1 MSGTPSDGESRFIV
15 GIDLGTTNSVLAY
28 VDTEAA
34 EDVLGVELLA
44 IPQLSAPGTVEERS
58 QLPSFLLTPREGEI
72 PAKAMRLPWGAPDGG
87 RVVGTLAAK
96 RAAEAPDQVVS
107 SAKSWLC
114 NPSVDRTEAILPWV
128 ADGSAS
134 AATERISPLD
144 ASTAYLAHLR
154 QAWDAGLGAKEKA
167 PLSTQDVYL
176 TVPASFDA
184 AARELTVQAAAN
196 AGLERVHLLEEPQ
209 AAVYSWLDQTGDAW
223 RDQVAVGDV
232 LLVCDVGGGTTDLS
246 LVLVGEEEGGLALTR
261 VAVGNHILLGG
272 DNMDL
277 ALAFAVRGQLAKDG
291 KRLDAWQ
298 LRGLVQSCREAKE
311 RLLIDGGPD
320 QVPISILGRGKKL
333 IGGTIRAELTRAQ
346 VEALILDGFFPGVKA
361 DARVEGDEAA
371 GLSEIGLPFAADA
384 AITRHMAEFLAAHR
398 GAVEAAAGSEG
409 APPLPTALLF
419 NGGVMAAEN
428 IQARVEDVVGGW
440 AKAAKAAP
448 PRVLSGADLAH
459 AVARGAACYGR
470 ARRGTGIRIRGG
482 TARSYYVGVASS
494 MPAVPGQ
501 PPPVKGLCVVP
512 FGIEE
517 GTELEVPGSEFGLL
531 VGEKGEFRFFAST
544 TRNEDTPGLV
554 LDEFDTEELEELE
567 PLHVELEGSSG
578 DRVPVRL
585 TAHVT
590 EIGTLELFF
599 VGRGKGE
606 RWRLEFT
613 VRDAGE
619 KG

>member
-1 MSGTPSDGESRFIV
+1 MKERTSDGDARFLV
-15 GIDLGTTNSVLAY
+15 GVDLGTTNSVLAY
-28 VDTEAA
+28 VDSQG
-34 EDVLGVELLA
+34 EDGADAVQLLA
-44 IPQLSAPGTVEERS
+44 IPQLSSPGTVEERS
-58 QLPSFLLTPREGEI
+58 QLPSFVLTPRDGEM
-72 PAKAMRLPWGAPDGG
+72 PAKAIRLPWGAPDGG

-114 NPSVDRTEAILPWV
+114 NPNVDRTEAILPWV
-128 ADGSAS
+128 AEGAGSA
-134 AATERISPLD
+134 AAERISPLD
-144 ASTAYLAHLR
+144 ASSAYLAHLR
-154 QAWDAGLGAKEKA
+154 RAWDSGIGAREKA
-167 PLSTQDVYL
+167 PLAEQDVYL

-196 AGLERVHLLEEPQ
+196 AGLPRVHLLEEPQ
-209 AAVYSWLDQTGDAW
+209 AAVYAWLEQMGDEW
-223 RDQVAVGDV
+223 RDQVSVGDV

-246 LVLVGEEEGGLALTR
+246 LVLVGEEAGGLSLTR

-291 KRLDAWQ
+291 KKLDAWQ

-311 RLLIDGGPD
+311 RLLVADGPD
-320 QVPISILGRGKKL
+320 AVPISILGRGKKL
-333 IGGTIRAELTRAQ
+333 IGGTIRAELTRKQ
-346 VEALILDGFFPGVKA
+346 VEDLLLDGFFPKVKA
-361 DARVEGDEAA
+361 DSVVSRDDAA
-371 GLSEIGLPFAADA
+371 GLSEIGLPFASDA
-384 AITRHMAEFLAAHR
+384 AITRHMAEFLSAHQ
-398 GAVEAAAGSEG
+398 GAVEAAAGKEG
-409 APPLPTALLF
+409 AAPLPTALLF
-419 NGGVMAAEN
+419 NGGVMGAEG
-428 IQARVEDVVGGW
+428 IRSRVEDVVGGW
-440 AKAAKAAP
+440 AKAAKAPA

-470 ARRGTGIRIRGG
+470 ARRGSGIRIRGG

-544 TRNEDTPGLV
+544 VRNEDTPGLV

-567 PLHVELEGSSG
+567 PLHVALEGKAG
-578 DRVPVRL
+578 ERVPVRL

-599 VGRGKGE
+599 VGRAQGQ

-613 VRDAGE
+613 VRDSGGNA
-619 KG
+619 